1 MFGDAE
7 MVSSEGLSAPLSPPQ
22 AVVAKQYG
30 VTKPISKAGPTEADV
45 QRTVE
50 LEKVCA
56 VDFFFLSERSFR
68 CDSFMFSENYFVSG
82 FMGF

>member
-1 MFGDAE
+1 MFQVLFGDAE
-7 MVSSEGLSAPLSPPQ
+7 MVSAEGLSAPLSPPQ

-30 VTKPISKAGPTEADV
+30 VTKPISTAGPTEADV

-56 VDFFFLSERSFR
+56 VDFFFLSGHQ
-68 CDSFMFSENYFVSG
+68 V
-82 FMGF
+82 